1 MAVRYGTYH
10 FTSLFVSVTTSRHLS
25 VIIAV
30 AELLQATGGRMEQM
44 EEQMGQMSEM
54 QMSFSS
60 AASDFS
66 FPTQLQRVSQGL
78 SRTLEGGYYG
88 PRKSLPS
95 SSATLSSAAHSITGQ
110 GIKGCLLE
118 YPNTIARHG
127 KVDKMV
133 KTRWPI
139 PNECV
144 VACVQLGCH
153 LCSRTNN
160 NDNLLTTLH
169 YRSLP

>member
-1 MAVRYGTYH
+1 MAVRYVTYH
-10 FTSLFVSVTTSRHLS
+10 FTSLFVSVTTRRHLN

-30 AELLQATGGRMEQM
+30 AELLRATGGRMEQM

-66 FPTQLQRVSQGL
+66 FPTQLQRVSLGL
-78 SRTLEGGYYG
+78 SRTLEGGYYR

-110 GIKGCLLE
+110 GMKDCLLE
-118 YPNTIARHG
+118 YPNTIVRHG

-133 KTRWPI
+133 
-139 PNECV
+139 
-144 VACVQLGCH
+144 
-153 LCSRTNN
+153 
-160 NDNLLTTLH
+160 
-169 YRSLP
+169 

>member
-1 MAVRYGTYH
+1 MAVRYVTYH
-10 FTSLFVSVTTSRHLS
+10 FTSLFVSVTTRRHLN
-25 VIIAV
+25 VIVAV

-60 AASDFS
+60 TASDFS

-78 SRTLEGGYYG
+78 SRTLEGGYYR

-110 GIKGCLLE
+110 GMKDCLLE
-118 YPNTIARHG
+118 YPNTIVRHG

-133 KTRWPI
+133 
-139 PNECV
+139 
-144 VACVQLGCH
+144 
-153 LCSRTNN
+153 
-160 NDNLLTTLH
+160 
-169 YRSLP
+169 